1 MISEKKVRSAPWPGV
16 VFLAEYLDRSFRDP
30 EDLKQFTSLPVLA
43 AIPLTR
49 TAAEEQRQRLRRRLL
64 LTTSAVI
71 PVAVLAAVHLFWV
84 KIDLVFA
91 RTWQLLKP

>member
-1 MISEKKVRSAPWPGV
+1 MPRPGRSQTVHLPASPGSHP
-16 VFLAEYLDRSFRDP
+16 ADP
-30 EDLKQFTSLPVLA
+30 D
-43 AIPLTR
+43 
-49 TAAEEQRQRLRRRLL
+49 AAEERRQRLRRRLL
-64 LTTSAVI
+64 FTTSAVI